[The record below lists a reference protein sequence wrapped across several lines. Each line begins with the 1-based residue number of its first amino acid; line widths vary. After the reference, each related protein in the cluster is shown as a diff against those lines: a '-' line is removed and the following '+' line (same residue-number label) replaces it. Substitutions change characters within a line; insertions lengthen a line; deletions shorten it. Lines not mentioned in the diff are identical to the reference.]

1 MMLCCQNKQNKRLK
15 AMEKALNSIDNKVM
29 IDVLSNKKL
38 LKKAIE
44 QGKIAVGTAVEQ
56 GNE

>member
-1 MMLCCQNKQNKRLK
+1 
-15 AMEKALNSIDNKVM
+15 MEKALNSIDNKVM